1 MTINKRSAPKATD
14 AGEKFIAKA
23 EGGEHPVRWV
33 RGNRTQITLSI
44 APELLQRVD
53 TVAQR
58 ENLSRAALLTVWINE
73 QLRRDATAEA
83 A

>member
-1 MTINKRSAPKATD
+1 MAINKRAVPASD

-23 EGGEHPVRWV
+23 EGGEHAVRWV

-44 APELLQRVD
+44 APDLLQKVD
-53 TVAQR
+53 TIAQR

-73 QLRRDATAEA
+73 QLRRDAATREA

>member
-1 MTINKRSAPKATD
+1 MAINKLASAAD

-23 EGGEHPVRWV
+23 EGGEHAVRWV

-44 APELLQRVD
+44 APDLLQKVD
-53 TVAQR
+53 TIAQR

-73 QLRRDATAEA
+73 QLRRDAAAREA